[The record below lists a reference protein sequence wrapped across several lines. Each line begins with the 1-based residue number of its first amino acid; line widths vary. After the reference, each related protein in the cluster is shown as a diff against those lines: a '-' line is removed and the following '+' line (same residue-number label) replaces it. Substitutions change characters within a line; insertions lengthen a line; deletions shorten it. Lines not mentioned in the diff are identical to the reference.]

1 MKSLRI
7 ALGAALLASG
17 AAASAQTA
25 TDARCV
31 LLSSA
36 YAKQNQDANAQK
48 VAEASYF
55 FYLGRIAPGA
65 TAAQLKALFD
75 EQAKGIT
82 DANAGGL
89 MNSCAKEFQA
99 KVEMINNLGGP
110 PPAAST
116 PPKK

>member
-7 ALGAALLASG
+7 AVAASLLMSG
-17 AAASAQTA
+17 AAASAQSA
-25 TDARCV
+25 NDARCV

-36 YAKQNQDANAQK
+36 YAKQNQDANAQR
-48 VAEASYF
+48 VAEAAYF
-55 FYLGRIAPGA
+55 FFLGRIPSTA
-65 TAAQLKALFD
+65 TPAQLKALFD
-75 EQAKGIT
+75 AQAKGIT

-89 MNSCAKEFQA
+89 MNACANEFKA
-99 KVEMINNLGGP
+99 RVEMINNLGGP

>member
-36 YAKQNQDANAQK
+36 YAK
-48 VAEASYF
+48 
-55 FYLGRIAPGA
+55 
-65 TAAQLKALFD
+65 
-75 EQAKGIT
+75 
-82 DANAGGL
+82 
-89 MNSCAKEFQA
+89 
-99 KVEMINNLGGP
+99 
-110 PPAAST
+110 
-116 PPKK
+116 